1 MARLP
6 DFLRRT
12 PPTGPPAPFVV
23 ASPRSGTTL
32 LRMMLDAHPELA
44 IPSETHFIPELIDS
58 FDERRRSPDEV
69 LEMLRSHRRWEDFH
83 LDADELLARLR
94 EREPLDAGESLR
106 AFFGLYAQT
115 QGGKPRWGDKTP
127 EYVEFMRPISNAL
140 PEARFI
146 HVIRDGRDVAMSR
159 VRWRMKRAGKKPP
172 MQRLAKRWVKAVTG
186 ARKQGA
192 KLPHYLEV
200 RYEDLIGETEPTL
213 RRICEFIDLPFA
225 PEMLTYHEGA
235 AERLA
240 EIDHQLPETD
250 NRVALEG
257 EQRLSKHE
265 MTTKPPEKDRIHAWR
280 NEMSPEDQEIFLDV
294 ARDLLEELG
303 YPT

>member
-1 MARLP
+1 MAKLP

-12 PPTGPPAPFVV
+12 PPAGPPAPFVV

-106 AFFGLYAQT
+106 AFFGLYAHT

-127 EYVEFMRPISNAL
+127 EYVEFMRPVSKAL

-192 KLPHYLEV
+192 KLDHYMEV
-200 RYEDLIGETEPTL
+200 RYEDLIAETEPTL
-213 RRICEFIDLPFA
+213 RRICEFIDLRWA

-240 EIDHQLPETD
+240 EIDHQLPETE

-257 EQRLSKHE
+257 DQRLSKHE

-280 NEMSPEDQEIFLDV
+280 NEMSAEDQEIFLDV
-294 ARDLLEELG
+294 ARNLLEELG